1 MTVFSFTR
9 DYLKKIF
16 PFLAILALLLGLSA
30 VFNMFFRW
38 DGIFVILRVYLYSM
52 SFLLIYNAHS
62 SQKSDFLEIYQKNI
76 GEKSGYLIYSFESK
90 ILPYAIIY
98 VFVILFGLVS
108 FVDVSSNF
116 NIALLK
122 FFEGK
127 YTNLMMYC
135 LFLSLL
141 LRFQNSFI
149 QAAAIFIISLISFF
163 WADYWFQKNVDEGV
177 HYSVYKFIKLN
188 IFFFFVLWDS
198 SSRRMKLIKYV
209 SSAIAV
215 SVLVFG
221 GSILFL
227 KTTFDYSSDIPAKK
241 EAGNILVRMGYSAP
255 LNFLAY
261 NAYSQ
266 KNNED
271 LIKLNRFF
279 VAYNKTYPFS
289 NEEWNTITFY
299 GSMQSAENAA
309 YLINRWNKKISY
321 KELVDFAF
329 KASSGKSSILEG
341 LNEYTVLTSRMITGN
356 ESYLMGKISESGKSF
371 TVWGIQVLGLSKSK
385 ESILFL
391 VKYLTNIDKSV
402 SNVAYSALKNI
413 TGKDPARESNKS
425 INSAEVIKEFKDIYL
440 YRDTVDE

>member
-1 MTVFSFTR
+1 
-9 DYLKKIF
+9 
-16 PFLAILALLLGLSA
+16 
-30 VFNMFFRW
+30 
-38 DGIFVILRVYLYSM
+38 M

-62 SQKSDFLEIYQKNI
+62 SQKSDFLETYQKNI
-76 GEKSGYLIYSFESK
+76 GAKSGYLIYSFESK

-116 NIALLK
+116 SIALLK

-198 SSRRMKLIKYV
+198 SSRRMKLIKYA
-209 SSAIAV
+209 SSALAI

-227 KTTFDYSSDIPAKK
+227 KTTFDYSSNIPAKK

-261 NAYSQ
+261 NAYAQ

-279 VAYNKTYPFS
+279 EAYNKTYPFS
-289 NEEWNTITFY
+289 NEEWNNIIFY
-299 GSMQSAENAA
+299 GSMQSAENGA

-321 KELVDFAF
+321 KKLVDFAF
-329 KASSGKSSILEG
+329 KASSGESSILEG

-356 ESYLMGKISESGKSF
+356 ESYLEDKISASGKSF
-371 TVWGIQVLGLSKSK
+371 TVWGIQVLGLSKSN

-402 SNVAYSALKNI
+402 STVAYSALKNI
-413 TGKDPARESNKS
+413 TGKDPARESNKN

>member
-30 VFNMFFRW
+30 VFNTFFRW

-62 SQKSDFLEIYQKNI
+62 SQKSDFLEIYQNNI
-76 GEKSGYLIYSFESK
+76 GAKSGYLIYSFESK

-98 VFVILFGLVS
+98 IFVILFGLVS

-116 NIALLK
+116 SIALLK

-163 WADYWFQKNVDEGV
+163 WADYWFQKNVDEGI
-177 HYSVYKFIKLN
+177 HYSVYKFVKLN
-188 IFFFFVLWDS
+188 VFFFFVLWDS
-198 SSRRMKLIKYV
+198 SSRRMKLIKYA

-227 KTTFDYSSDIPAKK
+227 KTTFDYSSDIPSKK
-241 EAGNILVRMGYSAP
+241 EAGSILVRMGYSAS

-261 NAYSQ
+261 NAYAQ
-266 KNNED
+266 KRNED

-279 VAYNKTYPFS
+279 AAYNKTYPFS
-289 NEEWNTITFY
+289 NEEWNTIIFY

-309 YLINRWNKKISY
+309 YLINRWNKKINY

-356 ESYLMGKISESGKSF
+356 ESYLMDKISESGKSF

-402 SNVAYSALKNI
+402 STVAYSALKNI
-413 TGKDPARESNKS
+413 TGKDPAKERNQN
-425 INSAEVIKEFKDIYL
+425 INSPEVIKEFKDIYL
-440 YRDTVDE
+440 YRDTEEE

>member
-30 VFNMFFRW
+30 VFNTFFSW
-38 DGIFVILRVYLYSM
+38 NGIFVILRVYLYSM
-52 SFLLIYNAHS
+52 SFLLIYNAYS
-62 SQKSDFLEIYQKNI
+62 SQKSDFLENYQKKI
-76 GEKSGYLIYSFESK
+76 GVKSGYLIYSFESK

-98 VFVILFGLVS
+98 IFVILFGLVS
-108 FVDVSSNF
+108 FVDVSKNF
-116 NIALLK
+116 NITLLK

-141 LRFQNSFI
+141 LRYQKSFM

-163 WADYWFQKNVDEGV
+163 WADYWFQKNVDEGI
-177 HYSVYKFIKLN
+177 HYSIYKFIKLN
-188 IFFFFVLWDS
+188 VFFFFVIWDN
-198 SSRRMKLIKYV
+198 SSRRMKLIKYL
-209 SSAIAV
+209 SSALAV
-215 SVLVFG
+215 SALIFG
-221 GSILFL
+221 GSFFFL
-227 KTTFDYSSDIPAKK
+227 RMTFDYSSDLSAKK
-241 EAGNILVRMGYSAP
+241 EAGNILVRMGYSDP

-261 NAYSQ
+261 NAFTQ
-266 KNNED
+266 KDNET

-279 VAYNKTYPFS
+279 QAYNKTFPFS
-289 NEEWNTITFY
+289 DEEWKKIIFS

-309 YLINRWNKKISY
+309 YLINHWGKKIDYAS
-321 KELVDFAF
+321 LVDFAF
-329 KASSGKSSILEG
+329 KASSSESTALEG
-341 LNEYTVLTSRMITGN
+341 INEYTILTSKMIAGN
-356 ESYLMGKISESGKSF
+356 ESYLKDKISASGKSF
-371 TVWGIQVLGLSKSK
+371 TAWGIQVLGLSRSN

-391 VKYLTNIDKSV
+391 VKYLPNIDKSI

-413 TGKDPARESNKS
+413 TGKDPAKERSKN

-440 YRDTVDE
+440 YRDTEDE

>member
-198 SSRRMKLIKYV
+198 SSRRMKLIKYA

-255 LNFLAY
+255 LKFLAY
-261 NAYSQ
+261 NAYAQ
-266 KNNED
+266 KRNED

-289 NEEWNTITFY
+289 NEEWNTIIFY

-309 YLINRWNKKISY
+309 YLINRWNKSINY

-329 KASSGKSSILEG
+329 KASSSESSILEG
-341 LNEYTVLTSRMITGN
+341 LNEYTVLTSKMITGN
-356 ESYLMGKISESGKSF
+356 ESYLKDKISVSGKSF
-371 TVWGIQVLGLSKSK
+371 TIWGIQVLGLSKNK
-385 ESILFL
+385 ESILYL

-402 SNVAYSALKNI
+402 STVAYSALKNI
-413 TGKDPARESNKS
+413 TGKDPARESNKN

>member
-30 VFNMFFRW
+30 VFNTFFRW

-76 GEKSGYLIYSFESK
+76 GAKSGYLIYSFESK

-98 VFVILFGLVS
+98 IFVILFGLVS

-163 WADYWFQKNVDEGV
+163 WADYWFQKNVDEGI

-188 IFFFFVLWDS
+188 VFFFFVLWDT

-209 SSAIAV
+209 SSALAV
-215 SVLVFG
+215 SILVFG
-221 GSILFL
+221 GSIIFL
-227 KTTFDYSSDIPAKK
+227 KTTFDYSTDIPAKK
-241 EAGNILVRMGYSAP
+241 EAGNILVRMGYSSP

-266 KNNED
+266 KNNVD

-279 VAYNKTYPFS
+279 IAYNKTYPFS
-289 NEEWNTITFY
+289 DEEWNTIIFY

-309 YLINRWNKKISY
+309 YLINRWNKNINY

-329 KASSGKSSILEG
+329 KASTGDSSILER

-356 ESYLMGKISESGKSF
+356 ESYLKEKISVSGKSF

-385 ESILFL
+385 DSILFL

-402 SNVAYSALKNI
+402 STVAYSALKNI
-413 TGKDPARESNKS
+413 TGKDPARESNKN

-440 YRDTVDE
+440 YRDTVNE

>member
-30 VFNMFFRW
+30 VFNTFFRW

-62 SQKSDFLEIYQKNI
+62 SQKSDFLETYQKNI
-76 GEKSGYLIYSFESK
+76 GAKSGYLIYSFESK

-98 VFVILFGLVS
+98 IFVILFGLVS

-163 WADYWFQKNVDEGV
+163 WADYWFQKNVDEGI

-188 IFFFFVLWDS
+188 VFFFFVLWDS
-198 SSRRMKLIKYV
+198 TSRRMKLIKYV

-227 KTTFDYSSDIPAKK
+227 KTTFNYSSDIPAKK

-289 NEEWNTITFY
+289 NEEWNTIIFY

-309 YLINRWNKKISY
+309 YLINRWNKKINY

-356 ESYLMGKISESGKSF
+356 ESYLMDKISESGKSF

-402 SNVAYSALKNI
+402 STVAYSALKNI
-413 TGKDPARESNKS
+413 TGKDPARESNKN

>member
-16 PFLAILALLLGLSA
+16 PFLSILALLLGLSA
-30 VFNMFFRW
+30 VFNTFFRW

-62 SQKSDFLEIYQKNI
+62 SQKSDFLENYQKNI
-76 GEKSGYLIYSFESK
+76 GRKSGYLIYSFESK

-98 VFVILFGLVS
+98 IFVILFGLVS
-108 FVDVSSNF
+108 FVDVSNNF

-163 WADYWFQKNVDEGV
+163 WADYWFQKNVDEGI
-177 HYSVYKFIKLN
+177 HYSIYKFIKLN
-188 IFFFFVLWDS
+188 VFFFFVLWDS
-198 SSRRMKLIKYV
+198 SSRRMKLIKYA
-209 SSAIAV
+209 SSALAV
-215 SVLVFG
+215 SILVFG

-227 KTTFDYSSDIPAKK
+227 RTTFDFSSDISAKK
-241 EAGNILVRMGYSAP
+241 EAGNILVRMGYSVP

-279 VAYNKTYPFS
+279 EAYNKTYPFS
-289 NEEWNTITFY
+289 NEEWKTLTFY
-299 GSMQSAENAA
+299 GSMQSAEKAA
-309 YLINRWNKKISY
+309 YLINRWNKKIDY

-329 KASSGKSSILEG
+329 KAASSESSILDG

-356 ESYLMGKISESGKSF
+356 ESYLKDKISASGKSF
-371 TVWGIQVLGLSKSK
+371 TIWGIQVLGLSKSK
-385 ESILFL
+385 QSILFL
-391 VKYLTNIDKSV
+391 VKYLSNIDKSV
-402 SNVAYSALKNI
+402 STVAYSALKNI
-413 TGKDPARESNKS
+413 TGKDPAKESNKN

>member
-30 VFNMFFRW
+30 VFNTFFRW

-76 GEKSGYLIYSFESK
+76 GAKSGYLIYSFESK

-98 VFVILFGLVS
+98 IFVILFGLVS

-163 WADYWFQKNVDEGV
+163 WADYWFQKNVDEGI

-188 IFFFFVLWDS
+188 VFFFFVLWDS
-198 SSRRMKLIKYV
+198 TSRRMKLIKYV

-227 KTTFDYSSDIPAKK
+227 KTTFNYSSDIPAKK

-289 NEEWNTITFY
+289 NEEWNTIIFY

-309 YLINRWNKKISY
+309 YLINRWNKKINY

-356 ESYLMGKISESGKSF
+356 ESYLMDKISESGKSF

-402 SNVAYSALKNI
+402 STVAYSALKNI
-413 TGKDPARESNKS
+413 TGKDPARESNKN